1 MTQPLQ
7 AAAAVV
13 IGPITMKVSGT
24 RMSTCKLAVVALL
37 CVDADKVDVERTA
50 FAEYAL
56 YLIALVLAEKSV
68 VYEYAG
74 ELLAD
79 CLGKECCEY

>member
-1 MTQPLQ
+1 MNSSPMILRLR
-7 AAAAVV
+7 
-13 IGPITMKVSGT
+13 S
-24 RMSTCKLAVVALL
+24 RLCDTCKLAVVSLL

-56 YLIALVLAEKSV
+56 YLIALVLTEKSV